1 LPIFPISAQL
11 TFRFLRRPLSRP
23 STDSIEIA
31 QSQYFTPK
39 LLAEF
44 AVRRGYDLT
53 PYLPLLLDAKPHFF
67 APVKPSFVS
76 LDDTWKRVR
85 HDFYHTISD
94 LYLENRVLGLNK
106 MASSLNLVFRNQPY
120 GFPLDMAKSAYLV
133 DSVEGETLCFSSNP
147 HDAFRIL
154 ATGRDVA
161 GKTIL
166 SDELA
171 AVIGMASW
179 KSSGRCRAVA
189 DLFFSFRQD
198 YKATWRWLLEQAN
211 EHFALGV
218 NQVRFLSTQNSLY
231 IPLTH
236 LVETRSRYTV
246 CLTPRALPRL
256 GQATFRCCRIRQ
268 FPLSP
273 TLGALASP
281 SGSVRSCLPSEKVQ
295 H

>member
-1 LPIFPISAQL
+1 M
-11 TFRFLRRPLSRP
+11 
-23 STDSIEIA
+23 
-31 QSQYFTPK
+31 TPH
-39 LLAEF
+39 
-44 AVRRGYDLT
+44 
-53 PYLPLLLDAKPHFF
+53 LPLLLDAKPHFF
-67 APVKPSFVS
+67 APVKPSFIS
-76 LDDTWKRVR
+76 LDDTSKRVR
-85 HDFYHTISD
+85 HDFHNTISD

-171 AVIGMASW
+171 AVIGMV
-179 KSSGRCRAVA
+179 SGGDDKRNRSES
-189 DLFFSFRQD
+189 DLAITQD

-218 NQVRFLSTQNSLY
+218 NQVRFLL
-231 IPLTH
+231 
-236 LVETRSRYTV
+236 
-246 CLTPRALPRL
+246 
-256 GQATFRCCRIRQ
+256 
-268 FPLSP
+268 
-273 TLGALASP
+273 
-281 SGSVRSCLPSEKVQ
+281 LPSTAL